1 MVTLHHKKRTFII
14 KRYIHTTQMDRAAS
28 IRTTQ
33 SKNFDEENITKR

>member
-1 MVTLHHKKRTFII
+1 MVTYIIKKRTFII